1 MQCSD
6 SNTSDVITYHI
17 LLKWWLYYYFLEL
30 DDQIDKIIL
39 TIIKIKEI
47 VFLKSQLKGK
57 FSLNLNGKIN

>member
-39 TIIKIKEI
+39 TIIEIKEI